1 MYNSIGFIPLFLL
14 IGEFMKKIIKSFFVI
29 FLVLWLGGVIKKVI
43 PLPIPDMIYA
53 MIMLF
58 IFLYSKI
65 LKLDDIEEV
74 AGTLLSVFS
83 FFFVPASV
91 GLIDSYKLI
100 QNDIFKIFII
110 LIISFFFTILS
121 IAYTIKFVKR
131 YTDAE

>member
-100 QNDIFKIFII
+100 QNDILKIFII